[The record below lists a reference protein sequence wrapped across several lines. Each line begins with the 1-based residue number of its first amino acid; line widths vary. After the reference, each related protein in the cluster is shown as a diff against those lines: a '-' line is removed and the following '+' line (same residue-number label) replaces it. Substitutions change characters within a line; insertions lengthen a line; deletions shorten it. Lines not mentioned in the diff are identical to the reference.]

1 MIETGGRM
9 GRGRAIDRC
18 SQIAFEVG
26 LGIYT
31 SIFIGMKKNRTA
43 VVYCSVFLH
52 YVDSISDADFL
63 ITVM

>member
-1 MIETGGRM
+1 M
-9 GRGRAIDRC
+9 
-18 SQIAFEVG
+18 AFEVG
-26 LGIYT
+26 LGMYT
-31 SIFIGMKKNRTA
+31 SIFIGTENRIA